1 MMRRFLAGCAILV
14 LAVPCFG
21 GGKDKEFRTVVK
33 TVEARYGV
41 HHMGIPLL
49 GLATFCMRVG
59 HVPGAAGLK
68 MAVFD
73 NLPNSDVAANEALQN
88 DVQAALGSSWHP
100 FVRARSRADGNVTV
114 IYARADEKQMEVLIV
129 NADGNDAVILQANL
143 KTEQVRK
150 WLSDP
155 QGVVEGNNHDA
166 VQVAVSGS
174 DEK

>member
-1 MMRRFLAGCAILV
+1 MMRRLGVACAVLV

-21 GGKDKEFRTVVK
+21 GGKDKEFRALVK

-41 HHMGIPLL
+41 RHASIPLF
-49 GLATFCMRVG
+49 GLATFCMRIG

-73 NLPNSDVAANEALQN
+73 NLPNSDIAANEVFQN
-88 DVQAALGSSWHP
+88 DVQAAIGSSWHP
-100 FVRARSRADGNVTV
+100 FLRARSRSDGNVTV
-114 IYARADEKQMEVLIV
+114 IYAKADEKQMEVLIV
-129 NADGNDAVILQANL
+129 GADGSDAVVMQARL
-143 KTEQVRK
+143 KAAQIRK

-166 VQVAVSGS
+166 VQVALAAS
-174 DEK
+174 DE

>member
-1 MMRRFLAGCAILV
+1 MMRRLGVACAVLA

-21 GGKDKEFRTVVK
+21 GGKDKEFRELVK

-41 HHMGIPLL
+41 RHASIPFL

-59 HVPGAAGLK
+59 HVTGAAGLK

-73 NLPNSDVAANEALQN
+73 NLPNSDVAVN
-88 DVQAALGSSWHP
+88 DAFQDSVQAALGSSWHP

-114 IYARADEKQMEVLIV
+114 IYAKADENQMQVLIV
-129 NADGNDAVILQANL
+129 NADGSAAVVMQARL
-143 KTEQVRK
+143 KTAQIRK

-155 QGVVEGNNHDA
+155 QGVVEGNNHGG
-166 VQVAVSGS
+166 VQVALAAS
-174 DEK
+174 DE